1 MNDGS
6 PLLWL
11 VGGAVAAFGALALFL
26 ATVLEKRRSE
36 PVFGL
41 GDALRSYEGF
51 MAIRRVTPGLV
62 TRLVGLRERVRGLA
76 PARRNTVE
84 SIDHR
89 LDAAGWPLRAAEFR
103 AIRLGAG
110 VLGALVGFALGGGPA
125 PAVLLAVLAG
135 VAPRVLLDNRVRRR
149 ADAFAEQLP
158 ETLLLLAGT
167 LESGH
172 SLIQGI
178 GAIVQEASAPTSTEF
193 ARVQTEVRLG
203 KSIGRALEE
212 MGERLGSEEFRWVV
226 QAVEIQQEVGGNL
239 AEVLKT
245 VADALRH
252 REGLRREV
260 QVLSAEGR
268 ISGAILSALP
278 VLLLLYI
285 AVANPSYLSRL
296 TGSTAGLLLL
306 GVAFGLMGLGALW
319 IRRIV
324 KVEV

>member
-11 VGGAVAAFGALALFL
+11 IGGAVAAFGALVLFL

-51 MAIRRVTPGLV
+51 MAIRRVTPGL
-62 TRLVGLRERVRGLA
+62 RMQIAGLRDRLKGLSSG
-76 PARRNTVE
+76 RNTAE
-84 SIDHR
+84 AIDHR
-89 LDAAGWPLRAAEFR
+89 LDAAGWPLRSAEFR
-103 AIRLGAG
+103 GIRVGAG
-110 VLGALVGFALGGGPA
+110 VLGALVGYALAGGPA
-125 PAVLLAVLAG
+125 PAVLLAVLAW
-135 VAPRVLLDNRVRRR
+135 VAPRILLDNRARRR

-158 ETLLLLAGT
+158 ETLLLLAGA

-178 GAIVQEASAPTSTEF
+178 GAIVQEASAPTSIEF

-212 MGERLGSEEFRWVV
+212 MGDRLGSEEFRWVV
-226 QAVEIQQEVGGNL
+226 QAVGIQQEVGGNL

-306 GVAFGLMGLGALW
+306 GLAFGLMGVGALW

-324 KVEV
+324 KVDV